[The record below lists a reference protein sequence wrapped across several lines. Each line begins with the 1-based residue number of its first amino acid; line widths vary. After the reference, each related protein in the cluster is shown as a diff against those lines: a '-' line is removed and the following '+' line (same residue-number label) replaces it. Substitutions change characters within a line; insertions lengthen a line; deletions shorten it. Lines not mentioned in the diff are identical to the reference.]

1 MTRKYAGLLLRS
13 GRFLLATVAT
23 GFAAMNMGASPA
35 APSHSVEVATTEI
48 VQAPTVE
55 MPAIPAAISMKSA
68 ASDEL
73 SAQIL
78 AEYRCLAEVMYY
90 EARGEG
96 EEGEKAVAE
105 VVFHRVSE
113 AVHGPTIC
121 AVVYEG
127 ARKAVCQFS
136 FACNGARAARKSPQ
150 AWREAEVLAAR
161 ILTGQER
168 LSDETSGATYYHAT
182 YVRPYWAPEL
192 IRTVQIGK
200 HVFYRDPARS
210 ITVADNSF
218 RGSLW

>member
-1 MTRKYAGLLLRS
+1 MKRKYAGLLLRS
-13 GRFLLATVAT
+13 ERLLLVLVAS
-23 GFAAMNMGASPA
+23 GVAALSMGASSGTPA
-35 APSHSVEVATTEI
+35 HSFEVATAEI

-55 MPAIPAAISMKSA
+55 IPAIPAEISMRTVD
-68 ASDEL
+68 SDV

-105 VVFHRVSE
+105 VVFHRVAE
-113 AVHGPTIC
+113 GVHGPTIC

-127 ARKAVCQFS
+127 AHRSACQFS

-150 AWREAEVLAAR
+150 VWREAEVLAAR
-161 ILTGQER
+161 ILTGQQH

-182 YVRPYWAPEL
+182 YVRPSWAPEL

-200 HVFYRDPARS
+200 HVFYRDRS
-210 ITVADNSF
+210 PVITVADNSF